1 MNKGKDIYERDGKE
15 NRIIKKLNEIR
26 MNIDAVSNGSAVDS
40 RTINVMNL
48 GYVSYSLE
56 KLKDEVDE
64 FWKYENKLLWKS
76 RKFNQNNNH
85 HLDITLD
92 DLDKFEKLSLL
103 ADIKEEWSG
112 ESLTNRYRVEPFN
125 SYTHLEFTFSV
136 SEQRSKSFLSNDT
149 ILFIVFGIQQTN
161 FRTSR
166 VIYIQAVG
174 MNGTYR
180 FRVSNIFNYRKPY
193 KKRLLQIE
201 QNIIRKIQELGYK
214 NL

>member
-1 MNKGKDIYERDGKE
+1 MNETEKK
-15 NRIIKKLNEIR
+15 NRIIEKLNDIR
-26 MNIDAVSNGSAVDS
+26 MNIDAVSNGSDVDS

-48 GYVSYSLE
+48 SFVSYSLE
-56 KLKDEVDE
+56 KLKGEVDE

-76 RKFNQNNNH
+76 RKFNQNNNHH

-136 SEQRSKSFLSNDT
+136 SEQRSKSFLFNDT
-149 ILFIVFGIQQTN
+149 ILFIVFGIQQTI

-166 VIYIQAVG
+166 VIYIQAIG

>member
-1 MNKGKDIYERDGKE
+1 MNETEKK

-26 MNIDAVSNGSAVDS
+26 INIDAVSNGSDVDS

-48 GYVSYSLE
+48 GFVSYSLE
-56 KLKDEVDE
+56 KLKEEVDE
-64 FWKYENKLLWKS
+64 FLKYENKLFWKS
-76 RKFNQNNNH
+76 RKLNQNSNY

-103 ADIKEEWSG
+103 ADIKEEKYG

-174 MNGTYR
+174 INGTYR

>member
-1 MNKGKDIYERDGKE
+1 MNETEKK

-26 MNIDAVSNGSAVDS
+26 MNLDAISNGSDVDS

-48 GYVSYSLE
+48 GFASYSLE
-56 KLKDEVDE
+56 KLKEEVDE

-149 ILFIVFGIQQTN
+149 ILFIVFGIQQIN

-166 VIYIQAVG
+166 VIYIQAIG

>member
-15 NRIIKKLNEIR
+15 NRIIEKLNDIR
-26 MNIDAVSNGSAVDS
+26 MNIDAVSNGSDVDS

-48 GYVSYSLE
+48 GFVSYSLE

-166 VIYIQAVG
+166 VIYIQAIG
-174 MNGTYR
+174 INGTYR

>member
-1 MNKGKDIYERDGKE
+1 MNETEKK
-15 NRIIKKLNEIR
+15 NRIIEKLNDIR
-26 MNIDAVSNGSAVDS
+26 MNIDAVSNGSDVDS

-48 GYVSYSLE
+48 GFVSYSLE

-166 VIYIQAVG
+166 VIYIQAIG

>member
-1 MNKGKDIYERDGKE
+1 MNETEKK

-26 MNIDAVSNGSAVDS
+26 MNIDAVSNGSDVDS

-48 GYVSYSLE
+48 GFVSYSLE
-56 KLKDEVDE
+56 KLKEEVDE
-64 FWKYENKLLWKS
+64 FRKYENKLLWKS
-76 RKFNQNNNH
+76 RKFNQNNN

-166 VIYIQAVG
+166 IIYIQAIG
-174 MNGTYR
+174 INETYR

>member
-1 MNKGKDIYERDGKE
+1 MNETEKK

-26 MNIDAVSNGSAVDS
+26 MNIDAVSNGSDVDS

-48 GYVSYSLE
+48 GFVSYSLE
-56 KLKDEVDE
+56 KLKEEVDE
-64 FWKYENKLLWKS
+64 FLKYENKLFWKS
-76 RKFNQNNNH
+76 RKLNQNSNY

-92 DLDKFEKLSLL
+92 DLDAFEKLSLL
-103 ADIKEEWSG
+103 ADIKEEKYG
-112 ESLTNRYRVEPFN
+112 ESLTNVYKVEPFN

-136 SEQRSKSFLSNDT
+136 SEQCGKSFLSYDT
-149 ILFIVFGIQQTN
+149 ILFIVFGIRKSAITD
-161 FRTSR
+161 SR
-166 VIYIQAVG
+166 IIYIQAIG
-174 MNGTYR
+174 INGTYR

>member
-1 MNKGKDIYERDGKE
+1 MNETEKK
-15 NRIIKKLNEIR
+15 NRIIEKLNDIR
-26 MNIDAVSNGSAVDS
+26 MNIDAVSNGSDVDS

-48 GYVSYSLE
+48 GFVSYSLE

-136 SEQRSKSFLSNDT
+136 SEQRRKSFLSNDT

-166 VIYIQAVG
+166 VIYIQAIG

>member
-1 MNKGKDIYERDGKE
+1 MNETEKK
-15 NRIIKKLNEIR
+15 NRIIEKLNDIR
-26 MNIDAVSNGSAVDS
+26 MNIDAVSNGSNVDS

-48 GYVSYSLE
+48 GFVSYSLE

-166 VIYIQAVG
+166 VIYIQAIG

>member
-1 MNKGKDIYERDGKE
+1 MNETEKK
-15 NRIIKKLNEIR
+15 NRIIEKLNEIR
-26 MNIDAVSNGSAVDS
+26 MNIDAVSNGSDVDS

-48 GYVSYSLE
+48 GFVSYSLE

-166 VIYIQAVG
+166 VIYIQAIG

>member
-1 MNKGKDIYERDGKE
+1 MNETEKK
-15 NRIIKKLNEIR
+15 NRIIEKLNDIR
-26 MNIDAVSNGSAVDS
+26 MNIDAVSNGSDVDS

-48 GYVSYSLE
+48 GFVSYSLE

-166 VIYIQAVG
+166 VIYIQAIG

-201 QNIIRKIQELGYK
+201 QNIISKIQELGYK

>member
-1 MNKGKDIYERDGKE
+1 MNETEKK
-15 NRIIKKLNEIR
+15 NRIIEKLNDIR
-26 MNIDAVSNGSAVDS
+26 MNIDVVSNGSDVDS

-48 GYVSYSLE
+48 GFVSYSLE
-56 KLKDEVDE
+56 KLKGEVDE

-149 ILFIVFGIQQTN
+149 ILFIVFGIQQTI

-166 VIYIQAVG
+166 VIYIQAIG

>member
-1 MNKGKDIYERDGKE
+1 MNETEKK
-15 NRIIKKLNEIR
+15 NRIIEKLNEIR
-26 MNIDAVSNGSAVDS
+26 MNIDAVSNGSDVDS

-48 GYVSYSLE
+48 GFVSYSLE

-136 SEQRSKSFLSNDT
+136 SEQRSKSFLYNDT

-161 FRTSR
+161 FKTSR
-166 VIYIQAVG
+166 VIYIKAVG
-174 MNGTYR
+174 INGTYR

>member
-1 MNKGKDIYERDGKE
+1 MNETETK
-15 NRIIKKLNEIR
+15 NRIIEKLNEIR
-26 MNIDAVSNGSAVDS
+26 MNLDAVSNRGDVDS

-48 GYVSYSLE
+48 GFASYSLQ
-56 KLKDEVDE
+56 KLKEEVDE
-64 FWKYENKLLWKS
+64 FWKYENKLFWKS
-76 RKFNQNNNH
+76 RKFSQNNNR

-92 DLDKFEKLSLL
+92 DLDEFEKLSLL

-112 ESLTNRYRVEPFN
+112 KSLTNRYRVEPFN

-136 SEQRSKSFLSNDT
+136 SEQRSKSFLTNDT
-149 ILFIVFGIQQTN
+149 ILFVVFGIEKRD
-161 FRTSR
+161 FRIAR
-166 VIYIQAVG
+166 INYIQAIG

-180 FRVSNIFNYRKPY
+180 FRVRNIFNYNKRHKA
-193 KKRLLQIE
+193 RLLKIE